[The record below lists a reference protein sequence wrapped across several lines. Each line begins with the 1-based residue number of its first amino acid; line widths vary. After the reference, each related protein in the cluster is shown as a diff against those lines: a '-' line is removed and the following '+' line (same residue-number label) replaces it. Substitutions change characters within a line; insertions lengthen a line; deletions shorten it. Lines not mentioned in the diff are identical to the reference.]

1 MKYIQ
6 IYEEKE
12 CADCHGIGQIRIGMD
27 ICDCPYEKKAEQKK
41 KCIHNWV
48 DIDKMEST
56 FKCTKCKETLCIK
69 FYPEKQEHKCVC
81 KECAN
86 WQERGRG

>member
-1 MKYIQ
+1 MIDWIFCPYCKGERQ
-6 IYEEKE
+6 N
-12 CADCHGIGQIRIGMD
+12 
-27 ICDCPYEKKAEQKK
+27 DCPYEKKAEQKK

-86 WQERGRG
+86 WQERG